1 MKNPAMTT
9 EDPVKLVSDLELA
22 FPQHK
27 VDLLETKDPLSIA
40 FESAQ
45 QENEESFMSNK
56 GLISFVSEVEGQNRK
71 DVLNSVLIAQLAA
84 DKQFPV
90 TDEITP
96 EEMKNWYK
104 EFNRVMRGVGW
115 TIESEEFSKFES
127 SKSVF
132 EMENVILDILGT
144 AIGGSA
150 LKIVMKTLEAFK
162 KMSDSDNKLIAFE
175 KNTHTMNKGN
185 FQVGL
190 ANQTNE
196 SLSLNLTAFTLST
209 SKMIKQILF
218 FKSSKDETEVNT
230 YSMKYTLNKEVYE
243 QVRDMIIEK
252 LGSNVQSFVTEIEI

>member
-1 MKNPAMTT
+1 MTT
-9 EDPVKLVSDLELA
+9 DDPIKFVSDLELE
-22 FPQHK
+22 FPKQE
-27 VDLLETKDPLSIA
+27 VNSLEIQDPFSIA

-71 DVLNSVLIAQLAA
+71 DVLNSVLISQLAA
-84 DKQFPV
+84 DKKFPV
-90 TDEITP
+90 TDEITS

-115 TIESEEFSKFES
+115 TIENEEFSKLES

-132 EMENVILDILGT
+132 EMENVILDILG
-144 AIGGSA
+144 ASIGGSA

-162 KMSDSDNKLIAFE
+162 GMSNSDNKLIAFE

-190 ANQTNE
+190 ANETNE
-196 SLSLNLTAFTLST
+196 SLSLNLSAFTLST
-209 SKMIKQILF
+209 SKQIKQILF
-218 FKSSKDETEVNT
+218 FRSTKDETEVHV
-230 YSMKYTLNKEVYE
+230 YSMKYTLNKEIYKE
-243 QVRDMIIEK
+243 VRDTVIEK
-252 LGSNVQSFVTEIEI
+252 LGNKVQNFVAEIEI